1 MSIGFRLTTKSKSV
15 STFRKLLNVIAG
27 RNCAAVNHEEDSS
40 ELTICRLGSMFFNYE
55 MAGDEIAVSCECQTN
70 LLGAGFH
77 KAAIEIVDELVDLNG
92 FPFEV
97 DDDTEYYGHRD
108 FERMRSEHFYNW
120 LLNIMELCQERMGE
134 DYKML
139 AICWDYNK
147 YMPLEVEGTVVSPF
161 GRIHLKRF
169 LERANEEG
177 IELLAKEFFMW
188 NDEERD
194 ALFYRNSAL
203 GALWEDCCFM
213 PSSRSE
219 DEEEINAF
227 IIENLEKAASM
238 DASLPFPKEDYLL
251 LCSLAD
257 KEPVDISA
265 LPDLVC
271 DYPIGYRKDKVSYR
285 LGNLSFAL
293 PGSFLYFEEE
303 DSRGYYDD
311 AEEAWHVVR
320 ISAFSVPE
328 DEVNYM
334 EDDENVL
341 VKEISFMNGQ
351 CRLYDLGGDE
361 EGGDEYVYQCQVITE
376 RQFSLFTISCG
387 GEKEATSFCTD
398 FIDHLTAS
406 IEDKNADGEAQE
418 ATDIQEDSEEYN
430 PEMYEEEELDALET
444 HVEKFF
450 GHSDNIFHEIASPDI
465 HVDIYIIEPTPE
477 KNYYTLIT
485 TGMGARRM
493 NVPEELS
500 EYKLERAEVM
510 VCLPADWD
518 IYGQGEENYWP
529 LRWLKILARLP
540 IEQDTWLGWGHTV
553 PNGGPFADNT
563 KLSCVLLI
571 NPEDVEEGAS
581 VCQLPNGEEVNFYQM
596 IPLYE
601 EEMNFKLEHGAEVL
615 LDRMDEVG
623 VVVDINRKNVCTD

>member
-77 KAAIEIVDELVDLNG
+77 KAAIEVVDELVDLNG

-177 IELLAKEFFMW
+177 IEPLAKEFFMW

-203 GALWEDCCFM
+203 GALWEDCYFM

-271 DYPIGYRKDKVSYR
+271 DYPIGYRKDKVIYR

-398 FIDHLTAS
+398 FINHLTAS

-418 ATDIQEDSEEYN
+418 VTDIQEDSEEYN

-450 GHSDNIFHEIASPDI
+450 GHSDNVFHEIASPDI
-465 HVDIYIIEPTPE
+465 HVDIYIIESTPE

-485 TGMGARRM
+485 TGMGA
-493 NVPEELS
+493 V
-500 EYKLERAEVM
+500 A
-510 VCLPADWD
+510 
-518 IYGQGEENYWP
+518 
-529 LRWLKILARLP
+529 
-540 IEQDTWLGWGHTV
+540 
-553 PNGGPFADNT
+553 
-563 KLSCVLLI
+563 
-571 NPEDVEEGAS
+571 
-581 VCQLPNGEEVNFYQM
+581 
-596 IPLYE
+596 
-601 EEMNFKLEHGAEVL
+601 
-615 LDRMDEVG
+615 
-623 VVVDINRKNVCTD
+623 